1 MIREIIKRYLDKH
14 NKESIEGK
22 TILFVGATSGIGLA
36 ALEEL
41 LYLKA
46 KVIISARDV
55 KAAEEKI
62 KPLGEKYNTS
72 VEVFELDLASLDS
85 IKKFVAKVKR
95 RNLDLDGVILNAG
108 CFGINDKLTVD
119 GYPYVMGVNYIGN
132 YYLVER
138 LLPYLQGLTH
148 DVKLVITTSNSYKR
162 GKADSNVFFL
172 DSKKRGNYTI
182 YATSKLYLLRY
193 SFYLANML
201 MDSNIRVLFTHPGL
215 VHTKILDGIY
225 KAWYLRCFSFI
236 KYFCKKPDKGA
247 LGIPYALTNSFKDGT
262 LLGPKAFS
270 FGYPKKNK
278 IKKKGYSNIEKLLKN
293 TKSFIRKK
301 EEKAEN

>member
-1 MIREIIKRYLDKH
+1 MIREITKRYLNKH
-14 NKESIEGK
+14 TKESIEGK
-22 TILFVGATSGIGLA
+22 TILFVGATSGIGFA

-46 KVIISARDV
+46 NVIISARDIDSA
-55 KAAEEKI
+55 KEKV
-62 KPLGEKYNTS
+62 KPLEEKYNAKI
-72 VEVFELDLASLDS
+72 EIFDLDLASLES
-85 IKKFVAKVKR
+85 IRKFSQKVKR
-95 RNLDLDGVILNAG
+95 RNLDLYGVVLNAG
-108 CFGINDKLTVD
+108 VFGVEKETLD

-138 LLPYLQGLTH
+138 LLPYLKGLTH
-148 DVKLVITTSNSYKR
+148 DVKLIITTSNSYKR
-162 GKADSNVFFL
+162 GKSDTENFFL
-172 DSKKRGNYTI
+172 EGKKSKYKI

-225 KAWYLRCFSFI
+225 KAWYLRLFGFI
-236 KYFCKKPDKGA
+236 KYFCKKPEKGA
-247 LGIPYALTNSFKDGT
+247 LGIPCLLTNNLKDGT
-262 LLGPKAFS
+262 LVGPKLFS

-278 IKKKGYSNIEKLLKN
+278 ICKKGYSNIEKLLKN
-293 TKSFIRKK
+293 TRSYIRKK
-301 EEKAEN
+301 EEKAD

>member
-1 MIREIIKRYLDKH
+1 MIREITKRYLNKH
-14 NKESIEGK
+14 TIESIEEK
-22 TILFVGATSGIGLA
+22 TILFVGATSGIGFA

-46 KVIISARDV
+46 NVIISARDIDSALTKV
-55 KAAEEKI
+55 
-62 KPLGEKYNTS
+62 KPLEEKYNTKI
-72 VEVFELDLASLDS
+72 EIFDLDLASLES
-85 IKKFVAKVKR
+85 IRKFSQKVKR
-95 RNLDLDGVILNAG
+95 KNLDLYGVVLNAG
-108 CFGINDKLTVD
+108 TFGNNNETLD

-138 LLPYLQGLTH
+138 LLPHLRGLTH
-148 DVKLVITTSNSYKR
+148 DVKLIITTSNSYKR
-162 GKADSNVFFL
+162 GIADSQNFFL
-172 DSKKRGNYTI
+172 EGKKSNYKI

-225 KAWYLRCFSFI
+225 KAWYLRLFGFF
-236 KYFCKKPDKGA
+236 KYFCKKPEKGA
-247 LGIPYALTNSFKDGT
+247 LGIPYALTNNLKDGT
-262 LLGPKAFS
+262 LIGPKPFS

-278 IKKKGYSNIEKLLKN
+278 ISKKGYSNIEKLLKN
-293 TKSFIRKK
+293 TRSYIRKK
-301 EEKAEN
+301 EEKAD